1 MSSKPPAWVAGVLS
15 LPRLAPYLNA
25 SCGDADAAMRLYWWN
40 VEISAA
46 FFGPLHCVE
55 LALRNALH
63 ARLAARFG
71 RPDWWAT
78 APLNQQASDT
88 VADLAAKLRR
98 RVGVIS
104 ADDVVAGL
112 SFGFWVGLLSRGP
125 GVRQSLLGTGPARG
139 VPRLFGVAQRA
150 P

>member
-1 MSSKPPAWVAGVLS
+1 MQAEAYPGRTATTVARPGRSRIDVVRKGCTMSSKPPAWVAGVLS

-78 APLNQQASDT
+78 APLNQPASDT
-88 VADLAAKLRR
+88 VA
-98 RVGVIS
+98 G
-104 ADDVVAGL
+104 
-112 SFGFWVGLLSRGP
+112 
-125 GVRQSLLGTGPARG
+125 
-139 VPRLFGVAQRA
+139 
-150 P
+150 